1 MATHPDDPSAPSSAS
16 GDGSRKLVVAYADTM
31 PVSLV
36 DLAGDRFP
44 TVTFVPVNDSK
55 IPEEASEA
63 TVLFR
68 ARWRGPALAKVVAA
82 LPRLSW
88 LHSAS
93 AGLDQVLIPEVVARG
108 LTVTRTA
115 RARAAP
121 IAEFVLAT
129 TLALVK
135 KIPELLAAQQARRWQ
150 RPFPGTLAGATV
162 GIVGA
167 GAIGR
172 ATAQR
177 FRAFGT
183 RVIGT
188 KASPTELPEFDEV
201 WPPERLDELLEAAD
215 VVVLACPL
223 TKATRGLI
231 DGRRLALMMRTAIL
245 VNVARGAVVVQADL
259 IEALRDGVIAGAV
272 LDVFKEEP
280 LPAEDPLWG
289 MPNVIV
295 SPHASSAGPGVWEA
309 GVEEFLENLERF
321 LNGEALM
328 DEQRP

>member
-1 MATHPDDPSAPSSAS
+1 MATHPDDPSATSE
-16 GDGSRKLVVAYADTM
+16 DGSRKLVVAYADTM
-31 PVSLV
+31 PVSLT

-44 TVTFVPVNDSK
+44 TVTFVPVNDTE
-55 IPEEASEA
+55 IPEEASDA

-68 ARWRGPALAKVVAA
+68 ARWRGPALAKVVTA

-93 AGLDQVLIPEVVARG
+93 AGLDQVLIPEVVERG
-108 LTVTRTA
+108 LIVTRTA

-135 KIPELLAAQQARRWQ
+135 RIPELLAAQQARRWQ
-150 RPFPGTLAGATV
+150 RPFPGTLAGSTV

-188 KASPTELPEFDEV
+188 KGSPVDLPEFDEV
-201 WPPERLDELLEAAD
+201 WAPERLDELLQAAD

-223 TKATRGLI
+223 TEATRGLI
-231 DGRRLALMMRTAIL
+231 DGRRLALMKPTAIL

-259 IEALRDGVIAGAV
+259 VEALTTGVIAGAA
-272 LDVFKEEP
+272 LDVFEEEP

-289 MPNVIV
+289 MPKVIV

-309 GVEEFLENLERF
+309 GVEEFFENLAWF
-321 LNGEALM
+321 LRGEALPN
-328 DEQRP
+328 EGSS